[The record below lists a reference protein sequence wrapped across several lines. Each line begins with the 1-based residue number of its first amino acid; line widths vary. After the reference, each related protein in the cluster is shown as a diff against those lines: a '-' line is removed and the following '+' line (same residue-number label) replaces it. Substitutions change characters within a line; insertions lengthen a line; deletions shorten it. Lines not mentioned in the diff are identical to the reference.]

1 VILTGLGYSWPNVVA
16 KSRAV
21 HTGEGIPCNP
31 QPLALSPGLDVN
43 SPATADPMTNSD
55 QQYLYDIPTTAR
67 LLSTNVWA
75 VRKLIHDGKLKIIPV
90 GKAFLI
96 SPKAIR
102 EFIRKHEIT
111 YPERP

>member
-1 VILTGLGYSWPNVVA
+1 MHRAHIRPAIFPVVGLLRCLRP
-16 KSRAV
+16 
-21 HTGEGIPCNP
+21 
-31 QPLALSPGLDVN
+31 PLVLSPAFDVN
-43 SPATADPMTNSD
+43 FAPAADPMTNSD
-55 QQYLYDIPTTAR
+55 RRYLYDIPTTAR

-96 SPKAIR
+96 SPQAIR